1 LAPPSWLEI
10 RLDFLVVNYVLSRE
24 EWMITCGID
33 VGSLSAEAAIFVDD
47 NLEAYSLIRTGPD
60 SAETALSA
68 LKVALEKADI
78 RQQDIEF
85 TVATGYGRVIVPFAD
100 RNITEISCHA
110 KGAHYFRASTR
121 TILDMGGQ
129 DCKAIRCDQNGKA
142 TNFIMNDKCAAGT
155 GRAMEV
161 MASLLQIP
169 LEEVGSRSLKI
180 DGDPVKISSTCVIFA
195 KSEVLSLMREGVPIN
210 EILAGLCDSVA
221 ERVKALVQRVGI
233 EDDFVISGG
242 ISKNTGVVK
251 RLEQK
256 LDVCAHIPEE
266 PQIVGA
272 VGAALFARDLLN
284 REIPRKTESSH

>member
-1 LAPPSWLEI
+1 
-10 RLDFLVVNYVLSRE
+10 
-24 EWMITCGID
+24 MITCGID
-33 VGSLSAEAAIFVDD
+33 VGSLSAEAAIFEDD

-68 LKVALEKADI
+68 LKVALEKTDI
-78 RQQDIEF
+78 LQQDIEF

-100 RNITEISCHA
+100 KNITEISCHA
-110 KGAHYFRASTR
+110 KGAHFFHPPVR

-129 DCKAIRCDQNGKA
+129 DCKAIRCDENGKV
-142 TNFIMNDKCAAGT
+142 TSFIMNDKCAAGT
-155 GRAMEV
+155 GRAMDV
-161 MASLLQIP
+161 MASLLQIQ
-169 LEEVGSRSLKI
+169 LGEIGARSLKI
-180 DGDPVKISSTCVIFA
+180 DGNPVKISNTCVIFA

-242 ISKNTGVVK
+242 ISKNSGVVK

-256 LDVCAHIPEE
+256 LGVCAHIPAE

-272 VGAALFARDLLN
+272 VGAALFARELLV
-284 REIPRKTESSH
+284 RQRS

>member
-1 LAPPSWLEI
+1 
-10 RLDFLVVNYVLSRE
+10 
-24 EWMITCGID
+24 MITCGID
-33 VGSLSAEAAIFVDD
+33 VGSLSAEAAIFVDR

-68 LKVALEKADI
+68 LKVALEKTAI
-78 RQQDIEF
+78 LQQDIEF

-100 RNITEISCHA
+100 RNISEISCHA
-110 KGAHYFRASTR
+110 KGAHYFHASVR

-129 DCKAIRCDQNGKA
+129 DCKAIRCDENGKV
-142 TNFIMNDKCAAGT
+142 TSFIMNDKCAAGT

-161 MASLLQIP
+161 MASLLQVP
-169 LEEVGSRSLKI
+169 LEEIGVRSLEF
-180 DGDPVKISSTCVIFA
+180 DGNPVKISNTCVIFA

-221 ERVKALVQRVGI
+221 ERVKVLLQRLGI

-242 ISKNTGVVK
+242 ISKNSGVVK

-284 REIPRKTESSH
+284 RQKS

>member
-1 LAPPSWLEI
+1 
-10 RLDFLVVNYVLSRE
+10 
-24 EWMITCGID
+24 MITCGID
-33 VGSLSAEAAIFVDD
+33 VGSLSAEAAVFIED

-60 SAETALSA
+60 SAETALNA
-68 LKVALEKADI
+68 LKVALEKTDI
-78 RQQDIEF
+78 LQQDIEF

-129 DCKAIRCDQNGKA
+129 DCKAIRCDENGRA

-161 MASLLQIP
+161 MASLLQIQ
-169 LEEVGSRSLKI
+169 LDEIGARSLKI
-180 DGDPVKISSTCVIFA
+180 DENPVKISNTCVIFA

-221 ERVKALVQRVGI
+221 ERVKTLVQRVGI

-242 ISKNTGVVK
+242 ISKNLGVVK

-272 VGAALFARDLLN
+272 VGAALFARDLLKKK
-284 REIPRKTESSH
+284 RS